1 MRCFINMQE
10 FIVQHILQSEL
21 LNGNEFMNLANT
33 CKDYR
38 KFNTEK
44 SLRRLWKHGKVK
56 SVKTALYVEQLLK
69 RYQANEILEETIS
82 PIKESEVVSALRRLV
97 SREKMWEL
105 SKHYKSLSHSVF
117 LRERVVPPKSILGK
131 RSKRYI

>member
-10 FIVQHILQSEL
+10 FIVQYILQSEL

-44 SLRRLWKHGKVK
+44 SLGRLWKHGRVK

-69 RYQANEILEETIS
+69 RYQVNEILEEAIT

-97 SREKMWEL
+97 SRKKMWEL
-105 SKHYKSLSHSVF
+105 SKHYKSLSRSVF
-117 LRERVVPPKSILGK
+117 LLERVAPPESILGK